1 MPIGKQVDP
10 CCLPLDT
17 VSYQELEISSTEGN
31 TEESVYCRL
40 TIVIIEASKSL
51 LLHLPYNEENQPQ
64 DTYTAY
70 HTDSDNRSS

>member
-1 MPIGKQVDP
+1 MPVRKQVDP

-17 VSYQELEISSTEGN
+17 VSYQDSEVSSTEGN
-31 TEESVYCRL
+31 TEESVYRRL
-40 TIVIIEASKSL
+40 TIVVIEASKSL
-51 LLHLPYNEENQPQ
+51 LLHFPDNEENQPQ